1 MKTINKMIMKEGKNC
16 WKTEKATRIRFL
28 VDSDSYFSALYDTII
43 NAQKSVFIIGWD
55 IHSKLLL
62 RRDDDEYEYPIR
74 LGDFLNAV
82 AEEKPDL
89 HIYILSWDFAMI
101 YLFERETFPVFQLDW
116 KTHKRVRFHM
126 DNHHPPGAS
135 QHQKIVVVD
144 DAVAFTGGID
154 LGTMRWDTSEHI
166 PDDSRRIDPDGN
178 YYQPFHD
185 TQVMLDGKAARRM
198 AEIARERWKRATGEV
213 VSDSERKGTPWPDH
227 LQPDLLNTEISISC
241 TYPLYNQYPEVR
253 EIEQFYRDAIISAK
267 DTIYIEN
274 QYFTSGMIGELLSN
288 RLQEE
293 NGPEIVII
301 GPLKMAGWMEESTMG
316 LMRSKLLKSLR
327 KSDTCNRLKVMYP
340 VASDGRTLINV
351 HAKII
356 IIDHTLLHVGS
367 ANLSNRSMG
376 FDSECDVTLEA
387 LNDEQVSSFITK
399 FRNSLLSEHLDVS
412 ISDINKA
419 LQEKGSLIKTIE
431 SFTGGG
437 KTLKNLESE
446 IPPILTTI
454 TPDVNLVDPEKPI
467 DPEKLAKRILP
478 GTTDKKKTFSLLKI
492 ATGIFVFAG
501 LAAAWKWTPLQ
512 QVLQPSVIVD
522 FTQPFINS
530 SWAPFAVAGLFT
542 AGSIVM
548 IPITAMI
555 IATSLLFGAVTGFLY
570 SMAGAILASIVTYII
585 GLLLWRDALRQLAG
599 KRLNN
604 LSGKLGKQSILVI
617 AALRMVPVAPFTIV
631 NMAAGSAKIKFP
643 VFITGTILGMIPGT
657 LAITVFSDSLLNM
670 IMHPAIETVLTTIG
684 IIIVMILGSIFAKK
698 KFSNNE

>member
-1 MKTINKMIMKEGKNC
+1 MLMKEGHNC
-16 WKTEKATRIRFL
+16 WKIEKATRIRFL

-55 IHSKLLL
+55 IHSRLLL
-62 RRDDDEYEYPIR
+62 RRDDGDYKYPIR
-74 LGDFLNAV
+74 LGDFLNAMTD
-82 AEEKPDL
+82 EKPEL

-126 DNHHPPGAS
+126 DNHHPAGAS
-135 QHQKIVVVD
+135 QHQKIVVID
-144 DAVAFTGGID
+144 DTVAFAGGID
-154 LGTMRWDTSEHI
+154 LGTMRWDTSAHI
-166 PDDSRRIDPDGN
+166 PDDSRRVDPDGN

-185 TQVMLDGKAARRM
+185 TQVMLEGNAARRM
-198 AEIARERWKRATGEV
+198 AELARERWKRATGEV
-213 VSDSERKGTPWPDH
+213 LAASEIKGTPWPDNI
-227 LQPDLLNTEISISC
+227 QPDLMNTEISISR
-241 TYPLYNQYPEVR
+241 TYPLYKEYPEVR
-253 EIEQFYRDAIISAK
+253 EIEQFYRDAILSAR
-267 DTIYIEN
+267 DVIYIEN
-274 QYFTSGMIGELLSN
+274 QYFTSSMIGELLRN

-301 GPLKMAGWMEESTMG
+301 GPLKMAGWMEETTMG
-316 LMRSKLLKSLR
+316 LMRSKLLKTLR
-327 KSDTCNRLKVMYP
+327 ETDTCNRLKVMYP

-356 IIDHTLLHVGS
+356 IIDNTLLHVGS

-387 LNDEQVSSFITK
+387 IDDEKISSFISN
-399 FRNSLLSEHLDVS
+399 FRNTLLAEHLDVS

-419 LQEKGSLIKTIE
+419 LQNKQSLIKTIE
-431 SFTGGG
+431 SYTEGG

-467 DPEKLAKRILP
+467 DPEILAKRILP
-478 GTTDKKKTFSLLKI
+478 VTIDKKRIFPLLKI
-492 ATGIFVFAG
+492 ITGIIILAG

-512 QVLQPSVIVD
+512 QVLQPSVIID

-555 IATSLLFGAVTGFLY
+555 IATSLLFGAVSGFLY
-570 SMAGAILASIVTYII
+570 SMAGAVLASIVTYII

-617 AALRMVPVAPFTIV
+617 AILRMVPVAPFTIV
-631 NMAAGSAKIKFP
+631 NIAAGSAKIKFS
-643 VFITGTILGMIPGT
+643 VFVTGTILGMIPGT
-657 LAITVFSDSLLNM
+657 LAITVFSDSLLKM
-670 IMHPAIETVLTTIG
+670 ITNPAIETVLTTIG
-684 IIIVMILGSIFAKK
+684 IVIFMIVGSI
-698 KFSNNE
+698 